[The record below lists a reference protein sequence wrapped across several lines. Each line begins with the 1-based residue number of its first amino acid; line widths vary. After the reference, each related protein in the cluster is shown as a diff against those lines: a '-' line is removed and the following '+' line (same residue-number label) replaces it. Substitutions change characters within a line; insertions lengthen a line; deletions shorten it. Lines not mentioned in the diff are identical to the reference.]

1 MFWAPKLIALSEIT
15 PDDMAI
21 TEVEFENK
29 KLRISALSS
38 LSKGEKEFSV
48 VEDFMKRIDEN
59 DEFNKDFKD
68 IKFEDLEKENIRGQE
83 ILSFRIEARLK

>member
-1 MFWAPKLIALSEIT
+1 MN
-15 PDDMAI
+15 
-21 TEVEFENK
+21 ENK

-38 LSKGEKEFSV
+38 LSKGEKEFSA

-68 IKFEDLEKENIRGQE
+68 IKFKDLEKENIRGQE
-83 ILSFRIEARLK
+83 ILSFRIELD

>member
-1 MFWAPKLIALSEIT
+1 M
-15 PDDMAI
+15 
-21 TEVEFENK
+21 
-29 KLRISALSS
+29 
-38 LSKGEKEFSV
+38 

>member
-1 MFWAPKLIALSEIT
+1 
-15 PDDMAI
+15 MAI
-21 TEVEFENK
+21 IEVEFENK

-48 VEDFMKRIDEN
+48 VEDFMNRIDEN

-83 ILSFRIEARLK
+83 ILSFRIEARLKWFYTEI

>member
-1 MFWAPKLIALSEIT
+1 VISNRQITINKIKKDTEALRKGGKINLSKTDVKTLNKFEKDRLFWAPKLIALSEIT

-38 LSKGEKEFSV
+38 LSKG
-48 VEDFMKRIDEN
+48 
-59 DEFNKDFKD
+59 
-68 IKFEDLEKENIRGQE
+68 
-83 ILSFRIEARLK
+83 

>member
-1 MFWAPKLIALSEIT
+1 
-15 PDDMAI
+15 
-21 TEVEFENK
+21 
-29 KLRISALSS
+29 
-38 LSKGEKEFSV
+38 V